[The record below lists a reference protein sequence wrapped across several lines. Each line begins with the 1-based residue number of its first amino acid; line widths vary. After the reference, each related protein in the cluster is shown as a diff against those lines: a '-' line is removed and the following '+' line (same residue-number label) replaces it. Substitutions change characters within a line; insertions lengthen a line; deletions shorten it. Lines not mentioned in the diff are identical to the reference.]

1 MERLSKNRDF
11 IKTIEEKLDIKI
23 ETVKTPPQGMDSEVF
38 FVSDNKGIEYVVKA
52 SNGAIADAQA
62 YRLIS
67 DNKVKIP
74 VPKLLG
80 EFNFQGS
87 NVVVLEKI
95 TYPLLES
102 VSVSEMCKYIPSMI
116 KNLKLIHQIK
126 SSRSGY
132 LIDENEK
139 RNWKEFLLSKF
150 DNTDEYLKW
159 EIISQREG
167 LDRDLVLKSVKVLLE
182 ELSNTEM
189 VNDNYSFL
197 HTDFNQRNLFVNPK
211 NNEIAGIIDWGESMF
226 GDPIYDFSRIRMYIW
241 HFNLDEE
248 VIQNYYKE
256 MKYTEEEKRLDTL
269 YWLSRVIEYLA
280 YYSEELTEFNVGRIK
295 LHEDFLREYLQD
307 RNAYVV

>member
-11 IKTIEEKLDIKI
+11 MKTIEKNLDIKI
-23 ETVKTPPQGMDSEVF
+23 NTIKTPPQGMDSEVF
-38 FVSDNKGIEYVVKA
+38 FISDNKDNEYVIKA
-52 SNGAIADAQA
+52 SNGAKADAQA

-80 EFNFQGS
+80 EFHFQGS
-87 NVVVLEKI
+87 NVVLLEKI

-102 VSVSEMCKYIPSMI
+102 VPVSEMGKYIPSMI

-132 LIDENEK
+132 ITDENEQ

-150 DNTDEYLKW
+150 DNTDKYLNW
-159 EIISQREG
+159 EVISQREG
-167 LDRDLVLKSVKVLLE
+167 LDSDLVLKSVKVLLE

-211 NNEIAGIIDWGESMF
+211 NNQIAGIIDWGESMF
-226 GDPIYDFSRIRMYIW
+226 GDPIYDFSRLRMYIW
-241 HFNLDEE
+241 HFNLGEE
-248 VIQNYYKE
+248 VIQNYYEE
-256 MKYTEEEKRLDTL
+256 MKYTEQEKRLDTL

-295 LHEDFLREYLQD
+295 LHEDFLREYLQN
-307 RNAYVV
+307 RNAHVV